1 MTSFSFY
8 IAIFFFVLSGFG
20 SPQSVNSDSLVWP
33 KAPEKSRIKFLYS
46 FSSKDDF
53 GITKSF
59 FEKLVD
65 FFFGEE
71 KEISHL
77 ERPQSIAVN
86 SRGELFI
93 TDIEL
98 KGIHFFNIKEK
109 KYKFIKNWGNN
120 PFYSPVGISINSED
134 DIYICDSG
142 TKKIIVL
149 DKDLN
154 FKHVFKEG
162 LIRPTNIKLEND
174 SVYVS
179 DTGANQII
187 VFDLAGKELNRIGG
201 TGTTNGLFNLPVHLC
216 LDNSKSSYTTSL
228 YVVDAMNFRIQIF
241 SKAGVFIKSFGKP
254 GNSIG
259 DFARPKGIALDSEGN
274 IYVVDALFDIVQI
287 FNQNGQVL
295 MAFGGSGSGKGN
307 FYLPSD
313 ILIDNQDKIYIVDSG
328 NRRIQVFQY
337 LK

>member
-1 MTSFSFY
+1 MKIFSRY
-8 IAIFFFVLSGFG
+8 IVIFFFLLTGFCF
-20 SPQSVNSDSLVWP
+20 PQIVNSDSLVWP

-53 GITKSF
+53 GITKTF
-59 FEKLVD
+59 FGKLVD

-71 KEISHL
+71 KEISHF
-77 ERPQSIAVN
+77 ERPQSITVN

-98 KGIHFFNIKEK
+98 KGIHFFNIEEK
-109 KYKFIKNWGNN
+109 KYTFIKKWGENLFN
-120 PFYSPVGISINSED
+120 SPVGIAINNED

-142 TKKIIVL
+142 TKQIIVL
-149 DKDLN
+149 DQDLN

-162 LIRPTNIKLEND
+162 LIRPTSIKIEND
-174 SVYVS
+174 SAYVS

-187 VFDLAGKELNRIGG
+187 VFDLAGKELYRIGS
-201 TGTTNGLFNLPVHLC
+201 TGTTEGLFNFPVHLC
-216 LDNSKSSYTTSL
+216 LDNSKSSSTNSL
-228 YVVDAMNFRIQIF
+228 YVVDAMNFRIQTF
-241 SKAGVFIKSFGKP
+241 SKTGRFSKSFGKL
-254 GNSIG
+254 GNSVG
-259 DFARPKGIALDSEGN
+259 DFARPKGIALDSEDN

-295 MAFGGSGSGKGN
+295 MAFGGSGSGKGS
-307 FYLPSD
+307 FYLPAD